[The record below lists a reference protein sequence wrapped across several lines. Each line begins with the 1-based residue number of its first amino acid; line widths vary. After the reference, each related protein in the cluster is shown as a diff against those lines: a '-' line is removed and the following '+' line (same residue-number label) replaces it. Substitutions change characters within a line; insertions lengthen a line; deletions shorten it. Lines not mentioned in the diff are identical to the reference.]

1 MTPPHDIRSPETSI
15 LVVDDCPDYAL
26 VLRRILQTGMGYRSV
41 EIFSTIDAAYD
52 AIAKT
57 PERFPVLFVDYH
69 FPNGRT
75 GAELLERL
83 RQKNLLQDKVAFFI
97 TAEPA
102 IQKAIEANS
111 NGAYGVVVKPFN
123 SDQLEKLIERVD
135 RTLKMEL
142 EQSEDSSPK
151 I

>member
-1 MTPPHDIRSPETSI
+1 MTLPSDIRSPETSI
-15 LVVDDCPDYAL
+15 LVVDDSADYAL

-41 EIFSTIDAAYD
+41 EIFSSIDAAYE
-52 AIAKT
+52 AIASA

-75 GAELLERL
+75 GAELLEKL
-83 RQKNLLQDKVAFFI
+83 RRKDLLHDKVAFFI

-123 SDQLEKLIERVD
+123 TDHLKKLIERVD
-135 RTLKMEL
+135 RSLKMEL
-142 EQSEDSSPK
+142 QQSEISPTK
-151 I
+151 E